1 MTTEA
6 KNHQGQALA
15 EELSS
20 SGMTGTALAVALGIA
35 PDVVADLLSGRRSLD
50 EDLANGLARV
60 TGKPATWWLR
70 QQGRADA
77 EGR

>member
-1 MTTEA
+1 MSTNANT
-6 KNHQGQALA
+6 HQGQALA
-15 EELSS
+15 EELSA
-20 SGMTGTALAVALGIA
+20 SGMTGTALAVALGIT
-35 PDVVADLLSGRRSLD
+35 PEVMSDLLSGRRPLD
-50 EDLANGLARV
+50 EELANGLARV